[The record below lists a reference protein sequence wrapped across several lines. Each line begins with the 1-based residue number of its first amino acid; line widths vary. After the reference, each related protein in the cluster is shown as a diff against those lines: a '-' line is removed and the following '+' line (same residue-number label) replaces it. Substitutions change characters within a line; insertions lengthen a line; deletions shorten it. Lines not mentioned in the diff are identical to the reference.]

1 MILSLQTRSMMA
13 ENLRNSGAIL
23 CYILQA
29 LEKYYETKVRLRLVC
44 IKYDRILI

>member
-1 MILSLQTRSMMA
+1 MMFQTSSMMA

-29 LEKYYETKVRLRLVC
+29 LKRYYETKVRLLWQDGIAFLSYC
-44 IKYDRILI
+44 FG